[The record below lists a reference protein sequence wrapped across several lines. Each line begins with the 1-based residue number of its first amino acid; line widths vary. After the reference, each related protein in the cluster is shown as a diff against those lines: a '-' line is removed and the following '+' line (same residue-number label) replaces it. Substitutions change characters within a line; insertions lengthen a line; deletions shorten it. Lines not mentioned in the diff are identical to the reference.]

1 LRKQL
6 QEHRHFIL
14 IIPVL
19 IIVMTWPTFY
29 HVLETDTVWLPGSG
43 EDVWFELWEGWY
55 GGQILQ
61 CKADLFYTN
70 LLYYPQGVSLA
81 YHQYT
86 LPHMLIYALL
96 RALLPVSNAYN
107 LAFLLTLFAN
117 ALATYACAN
126 YFIKDKWISL
136 FAAAVVGISV
146 ALRIKSDAQF
156 WTYYSIP
163 LSIYFMHRA
172 VVENRRTFAFLCGVA
187 VGITV
192 YIGFYVLVCLVIS
205 VGIYGLYLAW
215 SRWRDPRFWAVAAF
229 AIVICALV
237 SLPRLAP
244 MLADGEQVDAVL
256 AYRTNWQNRSKDL
269 LDFLRHP
276 LWTGDVSFEPG
287 YLGFVPTVL
296 VGVGLVRHAR
306 RRKLLPWL
314 LLLLVFMILRAGTF
328 LTVADLEFPDI
339 LLPKHYLNYIFPE
352 IFRGFTGN
360 HHWVLG
366 ALLPW
371 AILSCYGLQT
381 LLGAKTANKRSAVL
395 LALIALMAL
404 EYSYG
409 PITGQVVKEER
420 TAFVDWFE
428 GEDEAAP
435 RLINLPMNTAVV
447 RRYYNYIQMLT
458 GYPQVEG
465 ALNRVFPEAN
475 NYIWSNYLLSA
486 WKTGAAAHCTP
497 ATRAAFEPAL
507 DQLLNDGFTHLLMHS
522 GRYFTQAEPHSF
534 ASVPAAY
541 SDDYLSIYRL
551 GDLRRSCENSAMLG
565 HGSLPHWRDLALSTE
580 ILPDP
585 DVALLSVFPT
595 HSIEDDLFDFY
606 VSIFDDWADFVHV
619 YVSDG
624 EIAIQSSNAR
634 HSDLN
639 SVLENNQL
647 ILRLTD
653 PRQDETALYKPM
665 NDRLSREFQPCFP
678 LMRTPDSFAEYFI
691 DSAFPCE
698 ILRPEQRKN
707 IQYSNG
713 IELAYLANEPQDA
726 WLDLYFFWRYQYERD
741 GTHAYS
747 IQVFDAAGQKPQQAD
762 HVIGH
767 NPLEHRQLD
776 LRALS
781 PGDYSVKL
789 ILYNYS
795 TGDSISGFDAD
806 SQAGFE
812 RELEL
817 ARVTVE

>member
-1 LRKQL
+1 MGKLFR
-6 QEHRHFIL
+6 EHRHFFL
-14 IIPVL
+14 IIPAL

-29 HVLETDTVWLPGSG
+29 HVLETETFWVPGSG

-55 GGQILQ
+55 GAQILQ
-61 CKADLFYTN
+61 GKADLFYTN

-86 LPHMLIYALL
+86 LPHMLMVNVL

-117 ALATYACAN
+117 ALATYVCAN

-156 WTYYSIP
+156 WTYYTIP

-172 VVENRRTFAFLCGVA
+172 VVEYRWSFAILCGVA

-215 SRWRDPRFWAVAAF
+215 SRWRDPRFWAVAVF
-229 AIVICALV
+229 AVIICAAI

-244 MLADGEQVDAVL
+244 MLADGEQVDAIL

-276 LWTGDVSFEPG
+276 IWTGDESFEPG
-287 YLGFVPTVL
+287 YLGFLPSVL
-296 VGVGLVRHAR
+296 IGIGLFRHAR

-314 LLLLVFMILRAGTF
+314 SLLLVFMILRAGTF
-328 LTVADLEFPDI
+328 LTVAGLEFPDV

-371 AILSCYGLQT
+371 AILSCYGLKT
-381 LLGAKTANKRSAVL
+381 LLGAKAANTRAAIL

-409 PITGQVVKEER
+409 PITGQVVNDER

-428 GEDEAAP
+428 GEDKDSP

-486 WKTGAAAHCTP
+486 WKSGAAVHCTP

-507 DQLLNDGFTHLLMHS
+507 DQLLNDGFTHLLMHR

-551 GDLRRSCENSAMLG
+551 EDMRLSCDNSAILG
-565 HGSLPHWRDLALSTE
+565 HDSLPHWRGLALSSD

-585 DVALLSVFPT
+585 DVALLSVSPAG
-595 HSIEDDLFDFY
+595 SIEDGLFDY
-606 VSIFDDWADFVHV
+606 YASVFDDWADFVQV
-619 YVSDG
+619 YASDG
-624 EIAIQSSNAR
+624 ELAIQPSNAR
-634 HSDLN
+634 HSDFN
-639 SVLENNQL
+639 SVLESNQL

-653 PRQDETALYKPM
+653 QRQDETAAFKLV
-665 NDRLSREFQPCFP
+665 NDRLSQEFQPCFP
-678 LMRTPDSFAEYFI
+678 LMNTPDSLAQYFI

-698 ILRPEQRKN
+698 ILSTEKRIN
-707 IQYSNG
+707 IQYGNG
-713 IELAYLANEPQDA
+713 MELAYVSDDTQDA
-726 WLDLYFFWRYQYERD
+726 WLNITLFWRYRYERD

-747 IQVFDAAGQKPQQAD
+747 IQVFDAAGQKAQQAD

-767 NPLEHRQLD
+767 NPLERRQLD
-776 LRALS
+776 LRVLS

-795 TGDSISGFDAD
+795 TGDTVSGHAAD
-806 SQAGFE
+806 SQVRFE
-812 RELEL
+812 REVEL
-817 ARVTVE
+817 ARFTVE